1 MTKEEI
7 KQRVEVLQRQSN
19 WIYSEVVLDAKN
31 KIEALK
37 ESVSRLENEIY
48 NLSKNIL
55 DLEDDL
61 EDTDGEE

>member
-7 KQRVEVLQRQSN
+7 RQHVEALQRQSN

-61 EDTDGEE
+61 EGTDGEE